1 MMTEPV
7 ADTYLAEA
15 LREFVIAHCRERAV
29 IQRCVD
35 AGDGNVSAADA
46 MALNAAKVQCD
57 RAANRVLAIATAFEA
72 PGDVLPFVRPEGAA
86 PDLIVDSEHVPQV
99 RPIEEWPHN
108 ADGTVQPPGPE
119 VA

>member
-1 MMTEPV
+1 MNADVP
-7 ADTYLAEA
+7 DTYMAEA

-29 IQRCVD
+29 IQRCMD

-72 PGDVLPFVRPEGAA
+72 PGEVVSFEQARAA
-86 PDLIVDSEHVPQV
+86 HNAI
-99 RPIEEWPHN
+99 REWPHN
-108 ADGTVQPPGPE
+108 ADGTLQPPGPE
-119 VA
+119 AV